1 MTGEPQWRT
10 RRDTTGDPSRE
21 PGPLDLTRY
30 RLERPN
36 QNPAQT
42 FLKLPLAMTE
52 ADLRAGEVDVAICGV
67 PFEMVMSAGGM
78 SYGPQAIR
86 GAEYLPVPP
95 LEKPNL
101 AVGVDPFEVLRVV
114 DYGDAGVTPFD
125 IAASHDSI
133 QGFVGEIVGAGAVP
147 IALGGDH
154 SITRPVVS
162 ALAERHGAGTI
173 GLVHFDAHA
182 DTAPDSYG
190 SPIGQGSPIRRL
202 VEDGVVAGHN
212 VVQIGLRGYWPGA
225 DVLAWMAEHGIRMHT
240 MAAIDHFGFAR
251 VLDRAIDEALAGAEH
266 VYISLDVDV
275 LDPSAAPGTGG
286 LEPGGLT
293 ARELLPAV
301 RRVAAEVG
309 ICGMDVVEVSPLLDS
324 RNRITAIVAHRAVLE
339 ALTGMAM
346 RRLGL
351 TARSYA
357 SETALGSPPTA
368 GRPRVEDH

>member
-10 RRDTTGDPSRE
+10 RRDVSGDPSRE
-21 PGPLDLTRY
+21 AGPLDLTRY
-30 RLERPN
+30 ALERPN

-42 FLKLPLAMTE
+42 FLKLPLALNE
-52 ADLRAGEVDVAICGV
+52 ADLRAGRVDVAICGV

-125 IAASHDSI
+125 IAASHASI
-133 QGFVGEIVGAGAVP
+133 QDFIGEIAGAGVVP
-147 IALGGDH
+147 IVLGGDH

-162 ALAERHGAGTI
+162 ALAERHGVGTI

-202 VEDGVVAGHN
+202 VEDGVVAGRN

-225 DVLAWMAEHGIRMHT
+225 DVLAWMADQGIRMHT
-240 MAAIDHFGFAR
+240 MAAIDHLGFER
-251 VLDRAIDEALAGAEH
+251 VLDRAIEEALDGADR

-275 LDPSAAPGTGG
+275 LDPSVAPGTGG

-339 ALTGMAM
+339 ALTGIAM

-351 TARSYA
+351 TARDYA
-357 SETALGSPPTA
+357 GELQRSPMPDR
-368 GRPRVEDH
+368 RPQREDD